1 MTDKNIDITAEEEA
15 LKSTADAQVKESCI
29 MPETERDEFYDYD
42 DVEVLQSAVDRKM
55 VEIEEMKGNLSR
67 ARSEANK
74 NKYGDMINFLQ
85 SDIVGYR
92 TVISDLMDTECD
104 ISDLDYDPDEVP
116 NYDTSEIYE
125 IYLKDLSEE
134 DRDMEQLADAIRSDY
149 FDDVLD
155 DVFYSVGMKI
165 LSNGELLDAIAD
177 CDSVL
182 IELGRAAVMEDTLY
196 DLIFTDASEDDFEE
210 YCKCD
215 QSKKDK
221 KKDKKEVKKMKDKKS
236 KKDEKDKKSKKEE
249 MKIKNKEIKDK
260 KSKKDT
266 KTEKKSKKDKK
277 KDKKDKKDKKKK

>member
-1 MTDKNIDITAEEEA
+1 MTDKNIDITAEEKA
-15 LKSTADAQVKESCI
+15 LKNTAETQVKESCI
-29 MPETERDEFYDYD
+29 MPETEINEFYDYD

-55 VEIEEMKGNLSR
+55 VEIEEMKVNLSR

-74 NKYGDMINFLQ
+74 KKYGDLINFLQ
-85 SDIVGYR
+85 SDVVGYR
-92 TVISDLMDTECD
+92 TVISDLTETECD
-104 ISDLDYDPDEVP
+104 ISDLDYDPDEIP
-116 NYDTSEIYE
+116 NYDTTEIYE

-134 DRDMEQLADAIRSDY
+134 DRDLEQLADAIRGDY

-196 DLIFTDASEDDFEE
+196 DLIFTDASEEDFEE
-210 YCKCD
+210 CCNCD
-215 QSKKDK
+215 RSKSKKDK
-221 KKDKKEVKKMKDKKS
+221 KKDKKDVKNMKDKKS
-236 KKDEKDKKSKKEE
+236 KKDEKDKKSKKQEL
-249 MKIKNKEIKDK
+249 KLKNKEIKDK

-277 KDKKDKKDKKKK
+277 KDKKDKKKK